1 MPIITA
7 STFSSLVYFETCGRL
22 LSFSKAAQEL
32 SITTGAVSQQIRKL
46 EERLEFK
53 LFKRHPRGIT
63 LTDEGVEL
71 LAITNQSLESIQATI
86 KRLQMHAIDGPV
98 QIKSTPSIVFKW
110 LIPALK
116 TFNEAHPDVIVETY
130 AEASLLDF
138 DKIEF
143 DLAIDYSMGR
153 YNNID
158 AILLTEEILYPVISP
173 SYMPGADWSDPKAW
187 EQVVLLHDSM
197 PWLGASKD
205 EEWRYWLNSQGKL
218 DVDSKQ
224 GHYFNRSDM
233 AIAAATAGL
242 GMALAR
248 GNLVVDEAQSGALI
262 SPLPAVASCCKYY
275 LLTPQGKPTNS
286 KAKILRQWLADMP
299 IIHCKF

>member
-1 MPIITA
+1 MPIMTA

-86 KRLQMHAIDGPV
+86 KRLQIHAIGGPV

-143 DLAIDYSMGR
+143 DLAIDYSTGR

-158 AILLTEEILYPVISP
+158 AILLTEEVLYPVISP
-173 SYMPGADWSDPKAW
+173 SYMPDADWSDPKVW

-205 EEWRYWLNSQGKL
+205 EEWRYWLDSQGKF

-262 SPLPAVASCCKYY
+262 SPLPAVASCCQYY
-275 LLTPQGKPTNS
+275 LLTPKGKPTNS
-286 KAKILRQWLADMP
+286 KAKILRQWLAGMP
-299 IIHCKF
+299 MIHCQF

>member
-86 KRLQMHAIDGPV
+86 KRLQKHALNGPV
-98 QIKSTPSIVFKW
+98 KIKSTPSIVFKW

-143 DLAIDYSMGR
+143 DLAIDYSMGK
-153 YNNID
+153 YKNID
-158 AILLTEEILYPVISP
+158 ARFLNEEILYPVISP
-173 SYMPGADWSDPKAW
+173 SYMPDADWSDTNTWKKA
-187 EQVVLLHDSM
+187 VLLHDSM

-205 EEWRYWLNSQGKL
+205 EEWRYWLNSQGKF

-242 GMALAR
+242 GIALAR
-248 GNLVVDEAQSGALI
+248 GSLVVDEVQNGALI
-262 SPLPAVASCCKYY
+262 SPLPAVASCCRYY
-275 LLTPQGKPTNS
+275 LLTPTGKPTNS
-286 KAKILRQWLADMP
+286 KAKILSQWLAGLP
-299 IIHCKF
+299 LTQSEL